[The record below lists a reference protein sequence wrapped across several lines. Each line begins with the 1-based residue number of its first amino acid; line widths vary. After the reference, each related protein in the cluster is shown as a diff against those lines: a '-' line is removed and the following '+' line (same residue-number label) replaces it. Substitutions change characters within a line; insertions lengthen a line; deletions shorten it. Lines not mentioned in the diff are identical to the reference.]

1 MRQQGG
7 CERTDASVQA
17 VDCLLDKWDAA
28 YRSLEMAEAR
38 LAQAKDGKRPTH
50 RLGCCGCRGEAGR
63 GNSPNRKL
71 ASMRSLQTLS
81 LMASWQAIRRHRA
94 RVSTSLSGL

>member
-1 MRQQGG
+1 MQQAAR
-7 CERTDASVQA
+7 ETRAASTQT

-50 RLGCCGCRGEAGR
+50 RLGCCGCRGEAG
-63 GNSPNRKL
+63 
-71 ASMRSLQTLS
+71 
-81 LMASWQAIRRHRA
+81 
-94 RVSTSLSGL
+94 

>member
-1 MRQQGG
+1 M
-7 CERTDASVQA
+7 QA

-50 RLGCCGCRGEAGR
+50 RLGCCGCRGEAG
-63 GNSPNRKL
+63 
-71 ASMRSLQTLS
+71 
-81 LMASWQAIRRHRA
+81 
-94 RVSTSLSGL
+94 